1 MEIKREIFW
10 NIPNLL
16 KFLFYLFSF
25 ISFLIFLYGIYL
37 HFKFWNEGRGNFK
50 IDFKKG
56 FKNLIKYGILQIK
69 VLDEK
74 FSGIMHL
81 FIYSGFLILFLGT
94 FILTI
99 QERITEP
106 FFKIHFLKNFPFLLF
121 EFIMDFAA
129 LLLIIG
135 VIIAI
140 VRRYFIKPKRITY
153 EFDFYLILWLLFFI
167 GITGVITESFRI
179 IGEKTPLPFFSFLGF
194 LFSLFFKNLD
204 LYLIKKL
211 HLILWIIHAF
221 LSLFLIS
228 YIPYSSFSHI
238 IFSLLNLFFQET
250 EKNYIEKIDF
260 EKEEFF
266 GVNSLKDFKKKEI
279 VGIDACIKC
288 GRCEDFCPANE
299 AKTPLSP
306 KRVILNLKKLYKDK
320 GIFIIDN
327 LIKVD
332 EIMSCTTCLN
342 CFYKC
347 PIFVP
352 IVDIIIDLRRY
363 LSLSLGKLPKTL
375 SDILRNI
382 ERYGNPYGETSER
395 FLKFKDFLNFA
406 DENKEYDFILWIGCV
421 SAFEPRAQRV
431 VKSFINLLNK
441 LKLNYCVIKEEKC
454 TGDIAR
460 RIGNEYLFQNLAFE
474 NINNL
479 KKYKFKRILTLC
491 PHCYHVFKNEY
502 KEFGFDKEVIHH
514 TQFLEE
520 LILSGKIK
528 LKKSDFDFVY
538 HDPCYLG
545 RYNKIFDS
553 PRKIIKYMGNL
564 KETERNR
571 ENSFC
576 CGGGGGN
583 MWFEAISER
592 KINEIR
598 FYQLLKISKNI
609 VTSCPYC
616 LLMFDAV
623 LKLKEDEKIN
633 LKDICEYVEEFSI

>member
-16 KFLFYLFSF
+16 KILFYLFSF
-25 ISFLIFLYGIYL
+25 FSFLIFLYGIHL
-37 HFKFWNEGRGNFK
+37 HFKFWNKGRGNFK
-50 IDFKKG
+50 IDFKIG
-56 FKNLIKYGILQIK
+56 FKNFIKYSILQIK
-69 VLDEK
+69 VLYEK
-74 FSGIMHL
+74 FGGILHILMYL
-81 FIYSGFLILFLGT
+81 GFLLLFFGT

-99 QERITEP
+99 QERITYP
-106 FFKIHFLKNFPFLLF
+106 FFKIHFLKNFYFLIF

-140 VRRYFIKPKRITY
+140 LRRYFIKPKRLTY
-153 EFDFYLILWLLFFI
+153 EIDFQIILWLLFFI
-167 GITGVITESFRI
+167 GITGIITESFRI
-179 IGEKTPLPFFSFLGF
+179 IGAKTPLPHFSFLGF
-194 LFSLFFKNLD
+194 LFSLSFKNLD
-204 LYLIKKL
+204 LSLIKKL
-211 HLILWIIHAF
+211 HLIFWIIHAF

-238 IFSLLNLFFQET
+238 IFSPINHFLQES
-250 EKNYIEKIDF
+250 EKNNIEKIDF

-266 GVNSLKDFKKKEI
+266 GANKLKDFKKKEI

-288 GRCEDFCPANE
+288 GRCEDVCPANE

-306 KRVILNLKKLYKDK
+306 KRVILNLKKLYKDREIS
-320 GIFIIDN
+320 IFDN

-342 CFYKC
+342 CFKKC
-347 PIFVP
+347 PILVP
-352 IVDIIIDLRRY
+352 ILDIIIDLRRY
-363 LSLSLGKLPKTL
+363 LSLSLGQLPKTL
-375 SDILRNI
+375 SDLLRNI

-395 FLKFKDFLNFA
+395 FSKFKEMVNFA

-421 SAFEPRAQRV
+421 SSFEPRAQKV
-431 VKSFINLLNK
+431 VKSFINLLNR

-454 TGDIAR
+454 TGDIVR
-460 RIGNEYLFQNLAFE
+460 RIGNEYLFQNLALE
-474 NINNL
+474 NIKNL
-479 KKYKFKRILTLC
+479 KKYKFKRILTIC

-514 TQFLEE
+514 TKFLEE
-520 LILSGKIK
+520 LIFSGKIE

-553 PRKIIKYMGNL
+553 PRNIIKYMGNL
-564 KETERNR
+564 KEAKRNK

-583 MWFEAISER
+583 MWFETIYEKR
-592 KINEIR
+592 INEIR
-598 FYQLLKISKNI
+598 FNELLNISKNI

-623 LKLKEDEKIN
+623 LKLKENENIN
-633 LKDICEYVEEFSI
+633 LKDISEYVEEFSI